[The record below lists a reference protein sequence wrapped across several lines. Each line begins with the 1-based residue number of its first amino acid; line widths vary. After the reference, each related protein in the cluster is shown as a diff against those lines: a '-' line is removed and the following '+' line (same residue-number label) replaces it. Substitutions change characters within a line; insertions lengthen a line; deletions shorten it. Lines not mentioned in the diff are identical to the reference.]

1 MADGTPEDPHDAE
14 SEREPVSS
22 SNHDKEKPDSEV
34 ARWIKNLGV
43 LVTIFTALGGLCF
56 TAYQL
61 KADADKDATAL
72 NRASEA
78 DKLQLGIRQLRD
90 QQEARQAQTKQHR
103 DDNAL
108 ELEKHLL
115 DIQQAKDAAVN
126 ADAKTISERLS
137 SLISHLFG
145 EHGSRD
151 GD

>member
-22 SNHDKEKPDSEV
+22 TLTNRDKEKPDSEV
-34 ARWIKNLGV
+34 AQWIKNLGA

-56 TAYQL
+56 TANQL

-115 DIQQAKDAAVN
+115 DM
-126 ADAKTISERLS
+126 TS
-137 SLISHLFG
+137 SRRRMQPSTPTQRQ
-145 EHGSRD
+145 SVSVCRR
-151 GD
+151 